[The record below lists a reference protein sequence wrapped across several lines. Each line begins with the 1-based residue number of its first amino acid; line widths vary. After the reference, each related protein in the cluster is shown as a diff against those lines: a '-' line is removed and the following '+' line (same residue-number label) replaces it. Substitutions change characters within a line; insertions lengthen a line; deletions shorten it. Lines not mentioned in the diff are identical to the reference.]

1 MLKSPRASSCI
12 VAYVMRSSDGANA
25 VHVTAQES
33 IIDCTSIVQRGAV
46 TLLGVGGSAVV
57 VGLAPAEPGVP
68 RLAWRLP
75 LQAGTPRHQPC
86 RSCRSALGRWIPHY
100 SAPVGVITS
109 RSALQQLRALLPS
122 VPWPALDEIA
132 NAKHDSDVQFAGALM
147 LDVSHPSP
155 HAAPALRMNGWWS
168 FELKPKWSSRPQIH
182 RVTSAH
188 VDLTV
193 HPVKLQH
200 ERFAL
205 MQAYKARKA
214 VLKGKMFATS
224 RYSPEQLFTGQFV
237 LIRESLQALRE
248 SPQNNLRVRYV
259 DGEAEHSRVVDLT
272 LVPAEVLDSVATL
285 LAMDD
290 VLQTVRRLQEYGR
303 HGITDS
309 GGLPVVDVELLQGL
323 MVSGEASLAFHYT
336 DGSVVTREWTPTL
349 AEECLDAFYV
359 STTAKDASIVVQLSA
374 MGCGPSATWAPVLDT
389 HHTTPAAGS
398 QWIASD
404 EGGALHGSGAL
415 FVLDLDSK
423 KHKPLQWYHDRD
435 QAILSAFLDQ
445 QKVL

>member
-1 MLKSPRASSCI
+1 MHSSH
-12 VAYVMRSSDGANA
+12 GADA
-25 VHVTAQES
+25 VHVTAQEG
-33 IIDCTSIVQRGAV
+33 IIDCTSIVQRGAI

-57 VGLAPAEPGVP
+57 VGLAPADPGVP

-75 LQAGTPRHQPC
+75 LQATTSRHQPC
-86 RSCRSALGRWIPHY
+86 WICKSALRQWIPHY
-100 SAPVGVITS
+100 SALVGVVMS

-122 VPWPALDEIA
+122 VPWPALDETA
-132 NAKHDSDVQFAGALM
+132 NAKHDSDVQFVGALM

-155 HAAPALRMNGWWS
+155 HAPPALRMNGWWS
-168 FELKPKWSSRPQIH
+168 FELKPKWSSRPRIH

-188 VDLTV
+188 FDLTV

-214 VLKGKMFATS
+214 VLKGKSFAAS

-237 LIRESLQALRE
+237 LVRESLQALRE

-259 DGEAEHSRVVDLT
+259 DGEFEHSRTVDLT
-272 LVPAEVLDSVATL
+272 LVPAAVLDSVATL

-303 HGITDS
+303 HCGPDGS
-309 GGLPVVDVELLQGL
+309 DDLPVVDVELLQGL
-323 MVSGEASLAFHYT
+323 MASGEASFAFHYT
-336 DGSVVTREWTPTL
+336 DGTVVTREWTPTL

-359 STTAKDASIVVQLSA
+359 STTAKDASVVVQLSA
-374 MGCGPSATWAPVLDT
+374 TGCGPSASWAKVADT

-404 EGGALHGSGAL
+404 EDGALHGSGAL

-435 QAILSAFLDQ
+435 QAILSAFLDE
-445 QKVL
+445 QKAL